1 MQGTKRIW
9 SLIGSLALA
18 SCAGGAISSSAPN
31 LAGQARSLPGTTP
44 ATAKKKPHTPKKAR
58 ITTSSFPTGALL
70 FISDYSSDVV
80 DVYSQTGP
88 NQAPATQLSGLNGP
102 DGIAVAPNGDVYVSN
117 WDNNLVSVFHK
128 HQTTAYE
135 SLSAVVTSYGGTA
148 VAIAPGGT
156 VYVGNESGII
166 QVFAGGA
173 TSPTSSLTDP
183 NISGAYMSVAADANG
198 NVFDLGANSSTSSP
212 TIDEFTATSSTP
224 VTLPIFPTG
233 YQGGLAVDAND
244 NLWVNDS
251 GAGTISEYAP
261 PYTGSPTT
269 QFSYANAPGFGLALT
284 KNGRKIWLALESAAV
299 GAEYNLRGRVKD
311 ETSNSGLG
319 TPFGAG
325 VYPPYPI

>member
-1 MQGTKRIW
+1 MQGTRRIW
-9 SLIGSLALA
+9 SLIASLALA
-18 SCAGGAISSSAPN
+18 SCAGGAASPSLSN
-31 LAGQARSLPGTTP
+31 AGDQVKSRSGAIP
-44 ATAKKKPHTPKKAR
+44 AVGHKVPHTPKR
-58 ITTSSFPTGALL
+58 PRLNTSTFPQGALL
-70 FISDYSSDVV
+70 FISDYSNDVV
-80 DVYSQTGP
+80 DVYSQIGP
-88 NQAPATQLSGLNGP
+88 NQAPVTQLSGLNGP

-166 QVFAGGA
+166 QAFAGGA

-183 NISGAYMSVAADANG
+183 NISGSYMSVAADANG

-224 VTLPIFPTG
+224 VTLPIFPSG

-261 PYTGSPTT
+261 PYTGSPITH
-269 QFSYANAPGFGLALT
+269 FSYANAPGFGLALT
-284 KNGRKIWLALESAAV
+284 KNGRKIWLALQSAVV

-311 ETSNSGLG
+311 ETSSSGLAD
-319 TPFGAG
+319 PFGAG
-325 VYPPYPI
+325 AYPPYPI